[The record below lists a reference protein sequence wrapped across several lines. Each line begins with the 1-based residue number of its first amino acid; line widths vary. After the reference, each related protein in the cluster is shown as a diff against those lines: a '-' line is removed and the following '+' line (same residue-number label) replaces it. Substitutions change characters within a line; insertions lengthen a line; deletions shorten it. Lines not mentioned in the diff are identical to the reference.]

1 MRASTDRR
9 FTLKCAE
16 LRAGHV
22 RTIPEPASD
31 LFDSLAEK
39 GELAEQWEEEPPCAV
54 HKDPDR
60 ERGEHE
66 CRDQ

>member
-16 LRAGHV
+16 LRAGHEN
-22 RTIPEPASD
+22 TIPELVSG
-31 LFDSLAEK
+31 SLAEK
-39 GELAEQWEEEPPCAV
+39 GELAKQWEEEPPCAV

>member
-22 RTIPEPASD
+22 NTIPEPVSG
-31 LFDSLAEK
+31 SLAEK
-39 GELAEQWEEEPPCAV
+39 GELAKQWEEEPPCAV